1 MSIAFRLANPE
12 QVYRSVDLAGRTGG
26 ADPHALVTLL
36 YDELIRA
43 LTTAAWATDNR
54 NFRIKSERVTR
65 AIAIL
70 FALEAG
76 LDFEQGRDVS
86 RTLATLYAGLRQ
98 QVVDASI
105 GNDSAPFRAVAADLQ
120 EIAEAWRSVRA

>member
-43 LTTAAWATDNR
+43 LATAAWATDNR

-120 EIAEAWRSVRA
+120 EIAEAWRSVRV